1 MRLNLSTDYA
11 VRILILLASDE
22 QQLFAVSDVATAY
35 DIPRSTVMKLVS
47 ELVRMG
53 YVDSVRGRSGGI
65 RLARQA
71 GLINLGEVIRR
82 TEDNV
87 FLAECVGCVI
97 APKCRL
103 KGVFAEA
110 LQAFWDVLARY
121 TLADLVENRDE
132 LRTLF
137 RPFEGVQQGSCH
149 QAVSVA

>member
-87 FLAECVGCVI
+87 FLAECTGCVI

-103 KGVFAEA
+103 KGIFSEA
-110 LQAFWDVLARY
+110 LSAFWDVLARY
-121 TLADLVENRDE
+121 TLADLVENQDE

-137 RPFEGVQQGSCH
+137 HPFKGPEQILCNQSVS
-149 QAVSVA
+149 AV